1 LNGINPLKY
10 FSYSTYVAFLGP
22 VCVVSIAGPCR
33 KGKSY
38 ILSKAFDQG
47 EVFPLGHEL
56 DPETMGIWMWIVPEK
71 RKDASGQEFTVVL
84 LDSEGIDAVTSE
96 GSDDHCIFTLTIL
109 LASVFIYNSAGVPT
123 RTDLDG
129 LHHIAKLS
137 QLIQLRSTNELSSI
151 GSEEDEDS
159 LLLSKSFPT
168 FIWLLRDVVL
178 TLPKEC
184 YNVKDYFLNT
194 VFKQTGEKNKKS
206 KEIAQSILTHF
217 PEFYAFKLR
226 PPSSDPEVVSN
237 LSKRESSNEV
247 SKSFLWGID
256 GFKQVLNSKLAP
268 KRSINEVE
276 FVTGEGLAELVTS
289 YVIQLNN
296 SGTVVN
302 VKNAWDIFVFSKCSR
317 VKAAAVEAYDN
328 TMELEL
334 DGKIPCD
341 SDVIRQAHLNS
352 LDVALKLFKEE
363 TIGISVA
370 NVKDCLKEMK
380 VSIK

>member
-194 VFKQTGEKNKKS
+194 VFKQTGEK
-206 KEIAQSILTHF
+206 
-217 PEFYAFKLR
+217 
-226 PPSSDPEVVSN
+226 
-237 LSKRESSNEV
+237 
-247 SKSFLWGID
+247 
-256 GFKQVLNSKLAP
+256 KQKVEGNSTEHPYTL
-268 KRSINEVE
+268 
-276 FVTGEGLAELVTS
+276 
-289 YVIQLNN
+289 
-296 SGTVVN
+296 
-302 VKNAWDIFVFSKCSR
+302 SR
-317 VKAAAVEAYDN
+317 V
-328 TMELEL
+328 L
-334 DGKIPCD
+334 
-341 SDVIRQAHLNS
+341 R
-352 LDVALKLFKEE
+352 F
-363 TIGISVA
+363 
-370 NVKDCLKEMK
+370 
-380 VSIK
+380 